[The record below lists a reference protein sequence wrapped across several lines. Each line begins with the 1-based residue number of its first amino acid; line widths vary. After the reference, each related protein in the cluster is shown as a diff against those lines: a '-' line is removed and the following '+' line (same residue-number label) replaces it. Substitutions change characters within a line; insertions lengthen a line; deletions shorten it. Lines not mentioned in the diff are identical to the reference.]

1 MLKIFK
7 QKKVIALIIVLII
20 IIAGS
25 FYGYN
30 AYMNNLKKSQQ
41 AIKTADVTK
50 RTITELVNSTGT
62 INPQVGAQINVGARV
77 TGQVIQLNVQ
87 VGTIVK
93 SGEVLAQIDPR
104 PQIAALNQAQANYQA
119 ALSNYNYAKVTY
131 ERYAK
136 LFEEGLISKD
146 KYDSS
151 KADYLAQKGTVD
163 AASAALNTAQVN
175 LEYCTITAPI
185 GGMVSAV
192 TTHQGETVVSG
203 MNAPNFV
210 TIDDLDKLEV
220 DASVDETDIGKVKVG
235 MPATFTVLAY
245 PDKTFTGTVAAI
257 YPTSTVVSNV
267 VYYTTVI
274 TIDSNPQHLLMPGM
288 TANVNIKAQEKSGVI
303 AVPNLALKTFGN
315 QTVVFV
321 ETSPGVFQKR
331 AVKTG
336 LSDLD
341 YTEITSGLKDGDKVI
356 VGDIPESILKNSK

>member
-1 MLKIFK
+1 MLKILK
-7 QKKVIALIIVLII
+7 QKKIIALFIVLII
-20 IIAGS
+20 IIIGS
-25 FYGYN
+25 FFGYN

-41 AIKTADVTK
+41 AIKTVPVTK
-50 RTITELVNSTGT
+50 RTITEMVNSTGT
-62 INPQVGAQINVGARV
+62 VNPQVGAQINVGARV
-77 TGQVIQLNVQ
+77 TGQVVKLNVQ
-87 VGTIVK
+87 VGSIVTK
-93 SGEVLAQIDPR
+93 GEVLAEIDPR
-104 PQIAALNQAQANYQA
+104 PQIAALNQAEANHQA

-146 KYDSS
+146 KYDSA
-151 KADYLAQKGTVD
+151 KANYLAQKGNLEAT
-163 AASAALNTAQVN
+163 SAAVNTAKVN

-185 GGMVSAV
+185 SGMVSAV

-203 MNAPNFV
+203 LNAPNFV

-245 PDKTFTGTVAAI
+245 PNKTFTGTVAAI

-274 TIDSNPQHLLMPGM
+274 TINSNPGHLLRPGM
-288 TANVNIKAQEKSGVI
+288 TANVNIKVDEKKDVL

-321 ETSPGVFQKR
+321 ETAPGVYEKR
-331 AVKTG
+331 AIKTG
-336 LSDLD
+336 ISDLD
-341 YTEITSGLKDGDKVI
+341 YTEVISGLKEGDKVI
-356 VGDIPESILKNSK
+356 VGDIPESILKKIK